1 MSSKK
6 VEAGDTVRFSSLV
19 KLQDGSV
26 VRGSSVPITLEMET
40 GKKMIKGLY
49 NAILGMEQGEEK
61 TFSVSPAEAYGLED
75 SNFVRNIP
83 MELLEKS
90 NIKPEIGMRIRTIN
104 GDCRIVGFSE
114 KEVEVDYNHPL
125 AGKTL
130 TFEVKIEE
138 IIKKEK

>member
-6 VEAGDTVRFSSLV
+6 LVEVGDTVRFSSLV

-26 VRGSSVPITLEMET
+26 VQKSSVPITIEIGT
-40 GKKMIKGLY
+40 GIIIKGLY
-49 NAILGMEQGEEK
+49 NAILGIAEGEEK
-61 TFSVSPAEAYGLED
+61 KFTVSPEEAYGLED
-75 SNFVRNIP
+75 KNFFRSIP
-83 MELLEKS
+83 IELLEKS
-90 NIKPEIGMRIRTIN
+90 DIKPRVGMRIRTIN
-104 GDCRIVGFSE
+104 GDCQVIGFSG

-130 TFEVKIEE
+130 IFDIKIEE